1 MIFLEQVFFSE
12 KAAEAGGTM
21 DVDDCQ
27 TEEEMNKKMETYDKL
42 LLDEADGKEPLQR
55 RLIGL
60 AEEAIERGLI

>member
-1 MIFLEQVFFSE
+1 MLRPFLHQVFFSE

-42 LLDEADGKEPLQR
+42 LLVSISTIFYTSLFRAFL
-55 RLIGL
+55 
-60 AEEAIERGLI
+60 